1 MSRNVKL
8 PTVSFIVPN
17 YNYGHYLGECLES
30 AFRQTYE
37 DWEIII
43 IDDTSTDNSREIAR
57 GYVQRYPE
65 KIRLIELHDGP
76 GGTPRAVNT
85 GIHAMRGRY
94 FSWLSSDDR
103 CHPERLAKL
112 ISTLERFPSAGMAH
126 TAYQL
131 IDGAGQPTGITI
143 PQQYP
148 GTQAFFRLL
157 EGNIINGSTVLVR
170 KELLDEIGP
179 LLETHHE
186 FPDLWRVSEYIL
198 WLDISMRA
206 DVALLTE
213 PLHDYRIHQLNA
225 EYNGSTLGNTLVGI
239 GKRHFLRKH
248 GLQEVVSWLCARSNA
263 SRSEV
268 YGRLAAILMRE
279 QDAEDASIFI
289 EALINESGEE
299 ITAVARVAHDLQR
312 RKSEREILEFYFAAS
327 TSVTRDVLQTFKEP
341 SPELERLT
349 LKLLNNAKA
358 EYKSRNLGKA
368 AADLQSILLVTR
380 FFPDLDL
387 SARFYLGLSLEAQGD
402 LNAAV
407 DQFEAVLKLNPDHRE
422 AAKRVELA
430 REPSVIK

>member
-186 FPDLWRVSEYIL
+186 FPDLWRV
-198 WLDISMRA
+198 
-206 DVALLTE
+206 
-213 PLHDYRIHQLNA
+213 
-225 EYNGSTLGNTLVGI
+225 
-239 GKRHFLRKH
+239 
-248 GLQEVVSWLCARSNA
+248 
-263 SRSEV
+263 
-268 YGRLAAILMRE
+268 
-279 QDAEDASIFI
+279 
-289 EALINESGEE
+289 
-299 ITAVARVAHDLQR
+299 
-312 RKSEREILEFYFAAS
+312 
-327 TSVTRDVLQTFKEP
+327 
-341 SPELERLT
+341 
-349 LKLLNNAKA
+349 
-358 EYKSRNLGKA
+358 
-368 AADLQSILLVTR
+368 
-380 FFPDLDL
+380 
-387 SARFYLGLSLEAQGD
+387 
-402 LNAAV
+402 
-407 DQFEAVLKLNPDHRE
+407 
-422 AAKRVELA
+422 
-430 REPSVIK
+430 